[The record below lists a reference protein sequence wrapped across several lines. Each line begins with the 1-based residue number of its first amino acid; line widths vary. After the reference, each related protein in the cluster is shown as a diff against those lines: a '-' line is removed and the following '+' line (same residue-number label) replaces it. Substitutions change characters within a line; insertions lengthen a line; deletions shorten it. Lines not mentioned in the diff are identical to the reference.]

1 MEGGMD
7 KALDEGRVARGR
19 GNAELADSRRGN
31 ADGYF
36 IFLWTILEDDIDSSG
51 GIVR

>member
-19 GNAELADSRRGN
+19 GDTELADPWWGD
-31 ADGYF
+31 ADRYL
-36 IFLWTILEDDIDSSG
+36 IFLWAI
-51 GIVR
+51 